1 MQKLFQ
7 ADSIA
12 TSVGATTAA
21 NAAARFLGLIRGV
34 ALAWLITQDQFGLLG
49 IALLVVNVMLPV
61 CSAGIFEA
69 AARYAPIHESAGT
82 LRRFTLRCFGLVS
95 VIAVG
100 STGLLGWFIE
110 PFGRILFSVAAT
122 DAETGGGESRSTSY
136 LAAATLLCVVVLS
149 LYHTLL
155 GLLRG
160 LRMFRAVGLAEL
172 FVGVLFTLLAVG
184 GAALGFASAHALVV
198 TYALATA
205 IVTLVFAPGLI
216 VRVSTPLAACSVS
229 PENGVERSDRQLLT
243 FGIWAAAAAMLWQA
257 MFYYPMWYL
266 LKVSNAETVGAFHG
280 TRLVAQVIHLA
291 AAMLVAI
298 ISANITRLWEQTGRK
313 IATQR
318 LATMTKAAFLGFAGA
333 AVLLSLARPIV
344 LRMFPS
350 TYATG
355 IGAYDPLVLFFLLV
369 GVAGLVA
376 VRFHL
381 LEKPRLTC
389 LAWLAGATVNV
400 LASFLLMPLS
410 GESSNFLHME
420 PAAAAAWSGVAGVTT
435 ALVVCIGLVWRQ
447 RLPLDLRTMLTA
459 LVCFSVGFGPTVS
472 VPAVALL
479 IVMSLTT
486 RLIFQRGELAE
497 LRRGLTRSV

>member
-12 TSVGATTAA
+12 TAVGATAAA

-49 IALLVVNVMLPV
+49 IALLVVNVLLPV

-69 AARYAPIHESAGT
+69 AARYAPIHEAAGT

-95 VIAVG
+95 IIAVG

-110 PFGRILFSVAAT
+110 PVGSILFSVATT
-122 DAETGGGESRSTSY
+122 DAETGGGESRSRSY

-160 LRMFRAVGLAEL
+160 LRMFRAVSFAEF
-172 FVGVLFTLLAVG
+172 FVGALFTLLAVG
-184 GAALGFASAHALVV
+184 GAALGFTSAPALVV

-205 IVTLVFAPGLI
+205 IVTLVFAPRLVLRI
-216 VRVSTPLAACSVS
+216 SKPAVAESVS
-229 PENGVERSDRQLLT
+229 PESGVKRSDRRLLT

-298 ISANITRLWEQTGRK
+298 VSANITRLWEQAGRR

-318 LATMTKAAFLGFAGA
+318 LDTMTKAAILGFAGG
-333 AVLLSLARPIV
+333 AVLLSSARPIV
-344 LRMFPS
+344 MRMFPS

-355 IGAYDPLVLFFLLV
+355 GGAYDPLVLFFLLV
-369 GVAGLVA
+369 GVTGLIT
-376 VRFHL
+376 VRLHL

-400 LASFLLMPLS
+400 LASFLLIPS
-410 GESSNFLHME
+410 PGGSTNFLDLE
-420 PAAAAAWSGVAGVTT
+420 PAQAAAWSGVAGVTT
-435 ALVVCIGLVWRQ
+435 AFVVCIGLVWRQ
-447 RLPLDLRTMLTA
+447 RLPLDLRTILPA
-459 LVCFSVGFGPTVS
+459 LVCFSVGFGPAVS
-472 VPAVALL
+472 VPVVALL

-486 RLIFQRGELAE
+486 RLIFQRGDVAE
-497 LRRGLTRSV
+497 LRRGLT